1 MRQMRQIHRQVG
13 GAVGHCGTE
22 ERLHLCCGEDRQ
34 AMGALHWQ
42 MGGRA
47 SFLQYLARLIKI
59 VYIVFGCIRV
69 YYIPAVTL
77 CYLALPCYLVRSG
90 NKSFTEIS
98 IEYNRVFCCWSAITC

>member
-1 MRQMRQIHRQVG
+1 MGQWLGQWG
-13 GAVGHCGTE
+13 TDGHCTE

-59 VYIVFGCIRV
+59 VYIVFGIRL

-90 NKSFTEIS
+90 NKPFTEIS
-98 IEYNRVFCCWSAITC
+98 IEYVAGVLLHADYVLFC